1 MAARLLYDDFFR
13 FLEALSTGPAD
24 PWIAYEEHYLRP
36 HRAVL
41 EAWWEQ
47 VIGLP
52 RETWAD
58 RVRQV
63 RPQDYG
69 MLQMVLSEGDLAALA
84 QQTLARCQALLPL
97 SPEPEVYFL
106 VGFYSPDA
114 FAFRVA
120 GPDGNRHARIRRR
133 RTSQSPRSE
142 WAIGVGL
149 ERFRSQKLI
158 PVLLAHEY
166 LHVFRKRRLPPPR
179 TLGERMVEEGFAVA
193 FSARVFPD
201 RPAHDHLLLR
211 PGQAAVM
218 REYEERLWSVVR
230 PMLGEEDAHLAARV
244 IYGQDEHGRWPSRS
258 GVYLGWRMVQE
269 FLAREPGRWEAE
281 AGEVLG

>member
-1 MAARLLYDDFFR
+1 MAAHLLYPDFFR
-13 FLEALSTGPAD
+13 FLDALSGGPAD
-24 PWIAYEEHYLRP
+24 PWVAYKELYLRP

-52 RETWAD
+52 QETWVD

-69 MLQMVLSEGDLAALA
+69 LLQMVVAEGDLSEV
-84 QQTLARCQALLPL
+84 TRDTMGRCQAVLPL

-114 FAFRVA
+114 FTFQVA
-120 GPDGNRHARIRRR
+120 G
-133 RTSQSPRSE
+133 E

-166 LHVFRKRRLPPPR
+166 LHCYRKRRLPPPR

-193 FSARVFPD
+193 FSARMYPE
-201 RPAHDHLLLR
+201 RPTHHHLLMR
-211 PGQAAVM
+211 PGQVGVM
-218 REYEERLWSVVR
+218 QEYEERLWTTIR
-230 PMLGEEDAHLAARV
+230 PLLEIEDEQLASRV
-244 IYGQDEHGRWPSRS
+244 LYGQEARGRWPSRS
-258 GVYLGWRMVQE
+258 GMYLGWRLVE
-269 FLAREPGRWEAE
+269 GFLARQPVRWEAT
-281 AGEVLG
+281 AREVLAGR

>member
-1 MAARLLYDDFFR
+1 MAVHVLYDDFLC
-13 FLEALSTGPAD
+13 FLEALSTGPPD
-24 PWIAYEEHYLRP
+24 PWIAYEEHYLAP

-52 RETWAD
+52 RETWVD
-58 RVRQV
+58 RVRQA

-69 MLQMVLSEGDLAALA
+69 MLQSVVSEGDLAELA
-84 QQTLARCQALLPL
+84 REALARCQALLPL

-114 FAFRVA
+114 FAFQVA
-120 GPDGNRHARIRRR
+120 G
-133 RTSQSPRSE
+133 E

-149 ERFRSQKLI
+149 ERFRSQKLM

-166 LHVFRKRRLPPPR
+166 LHCYRKRHLPPPR

-211 PGQAAVM
+211 PGQAAIM
-218 REYEERLWSVVR
+218 REYEERLWAAIR
-230 PMLGEEDAHLAARV
+230 PMLGEEDEQVARRV
-244 IYGQDEHGRWPSRS
+244 IYGQEERGRWPSRS
-258 GVYLGWRMVQE
+258 GVYLGWRMAEE
-269 FLAREPGRWEAE
+269 FLEREPGRWEAE
-281 AGEVLG
+281 TGEVLVTATPPQTS

>member
-1 MAARLLYDDFFR
+1 MAAHLLYHDFFR
-13 FLEALSTGPAD
+13 FLEALSRGPAG
-24 PWIAYEEHYLRP
+24 PWTAYEEHYLRP

-58 RVRQV
+58 RVRQA

-69 MLQMVLSEGDLAALA
+69 MLQMVVSESDLAELSREI
-84 QQTLARCQALLPL
+84 LARCQALLPL

-114 FAFRVA
+114 FAFQVA
-120 GPDGNRHARIRRR
+120 G
-133 RTSQSPRSE
+133 E

-201 RPAHDHLLLR
+201 RPEHDHLLLR

-218 REYEERLWSVVR
+218 RDYEERLWAAIR
-230 PMLGEEDAHLAARV
+230 PMLGEEDAQLASRV
-244 IYGQDEHGRWPSRS
+244 IYGQEEHGRWPSRS
-258 GVYLGWRMVQE
+258 GMYLGWRMVSE
-269 FLAREPGRWEAE
+269 FLEREPGRWEAE
-281 AGEVLG
+281 AGEVLVTATSPRTSA